1 MGIDRIGKGAP
12 PPPPPKEVTD
22 SPRATET
29 GRAFEVNKPAP
40 TGQAAPVQA
49 THTALDR
56 LRAGEIDL
64 DRYLDLK
71 VDEATT
77 HLRALPPAQLDAVK
91 RTLRERIATD
101 PTLVDLVRTATG
113 AAPPPPQDE

>member
-12 PPPPPKEVTD
+12 PAPPPREVTG

-29 GRAFEVNKPAP
+29 GRAFDLNKAAP
-40 TGQAAPVQA
+40 TGQAAPVES
-49 THTALDR
+49 THAALDK

-64 DRYLDLK
+64 ARYLDLK

-77 HLRALPPAQLDAVK
+77 HLRALPPAQLEAVK
-91 RTLRERIATD
+91 RTLRERIASD

-113 AAPPPPQDE
+113 AVPPPPQEE